1 LFIRSNPREKEESG
15 LADFNLTQTFMQIL
29 GTNSTTSEVLASL
42 TLFVFVALVGWAI
55 YYIFNHY
62 FSAWA
67 KKTENTL
74 DDDIIDVVKSFIVI
88 AITIIGI
95 EFALSPLSFFQP
107 YRDVL
112 DTAILV
118 IEILLAA
125 FALTRVTNI
134 IADWFADRAENNGK
148 NRNHLIFVL
157 KKVLQAIIF
166 MAAIIIILW
175 VKQVDLTGA
184 IVGLGVGGIAVA
196 FALQSTLSDF
206 FSAFSIYFDRPFEIG
221 DFITIGNYS
230 GTVNN
235 IGIKSTR
242 LKLLSGEELVI
253 SNKELT
259 NSSVRNFRKLER
271 RRVSFTI
278 GVTYD
283 TKTEK
288 LKLIPFL
295 IKDIFDGLDRAELSR
310 VHFTEYGDFSLKF
323 AIVYFVNSSD
333 YGEYLNIQQY
343 INLGIKEAFERE
355 GIEFAYPTST
365 VYIRK
370 DAVKTVTKDENF
382 PLAE

>member
-1 LFIRSNPREKEESG
+1 M
-15 LADFNLTQTFMQIL
+15 ADFNLTQTFMQIL
-29 GTNSTTSEVLASL
+29 GTNSVTSEVLASL
-42 TLFVFVALVGWAI
+42 VLFVLVALVGWAI
-55 YYIFNHY
+55 YFLFNHY
-62 FSAWA
+62 FTYWA
-67 KKTENTL
+67 QKTETTL
-74 DDDIIDVVKSFIVI
+74 DDDVIDVVKSAIVI

-95 EFALSPLSFFQP
+95 EFALLPLSFLQP

-112 DTAILV
+112 DTVILV
-118 IEILLAA
+118 VEVLLSA
-125 FALTRVTNI
+125 FALTRVSNI
-134 IADWFADRAENNGK
+134 IADWYADRAENNGK
-148 NRNHLIFVL
+148 NRNHLVFVL

-166 MAAIIIILW
+166 TGAIISILW

-184 IVGLGVGGIAVA
+184 LVGLGVGGIAVA

-221 DFITIGNYS
+221 DFISIGEYS

-242 LKLLSGEELVI
+242 LKLLSGEELVV

-259 NSSVRNFRKLER
+259 SASVRNFRKLER
-271 RRVSFTI
+271 RRISFTI

-295 IKDIFDGLDRAELSR
+295 IKDVFEGIDRAELNR

-333 YGEYLNIQQY
+333 YGEYLDIQQY

-355 GIEFAYPTST
+355 DIEFAIPTSI
-365 VYIRK
+365 VYVRK
-370 DAVKTVTKDENF
+370 DSVKTVTKEETF
-382 PLAE
+382 PFAE